1 MNEFN
6 QYEYAFSHLRRGSTV
21 YGPAPH
27 KLVLLLAIIQAFEA
41 NQIQTNRIE
50 PSDRLVA
57 AFQLIWNKYIH
68 SGHKLNFA
76 LPFYHLSNEGFWH
89 LHAFSGKETE
99 LRKQSTIGSIAL
111 LRRIIQYASLDSA
124 LFAELNNPARRE
136 TLKQALI
143 NALIQDSAGECP
155 FCQIPDA
162 DVIDENDLALAFY
175 DRYPVSPGHTLI
187 IPKRHVAS
195 FFSLNR
201 DEIWMLN
208 ELSLSCKTIL
218 QDTYHP
224 TGFNLGVNV
233 GQDAGQSVFHCHVHL
248 IPRYH
253 GDVANPLGGVRGVI
267 PEKQHYL

>member
-1 MNEFN
+1 MSYNE
-6 QYEYAFSHLRRGSTV
+6 QYEYSFSHLRRGSTA

-27 KLVLLLAIIQAFEA
+27 KLVLLLAIIQEFEA
-41 NQIQTNRIE
+41 DQIKTNKIE

-57 AFQLIWNKYIH
+57 VFQLIWNKYIH
-68 SGHKLNFA
+68 SGHKPNFA

-89 LHAFSGKETE
+89 LHTFPGKDAD
-99 LRKQSTIGSIAL
+99 LRKQTSIGSMAL
-111 LRRIIQYASLDSA
+111 LRKIIQYASLDSA

-136 TLKQALI
+136 ALKQTLI
-143 NALIQDSAGECP
+143 NTLIQDSVGECP

-162 DVIDENDLALAFY
+162 DVIGENDLALAFY
-175 DRYPVSPGHTLI
+175 DRYPISPGHTLI

-201 DEIWMLN
+201 EEIWMLN

-233 GQDAGQSVFHCHVHL
+233 GRDAGQSVFHCHVHL
-248 IPRYH
+248 IPRYQ
-253 GDVANPLGGVRGVI
+253 GDVTNPLGGVRGVI
-267 PEKQHYL
+267 PGKQHYL

>member
-1 MNEFN
+1 MNNIE
-6 QYEYAFSHLRRGSTV
+6 QYEHSFSNLRRAKTI

-27 KLVLLLAIIQAFEA
+27 KPVLLLAVIRIIETGL
-41 NQIQTNRIE
+41 IKENRIT
-50 PSDRLVA
+50 PSP
-57 AFQLIWNKYIH
+57 QLIASFHFIWNKYVH
-68 SGHKLNFA
+68 SGHKPNFA
-76 LPFYHLSNEGFWH
+76 LPFFHLSNEGFWH
-89 LHAFSGKETE
+89 LHVVSGKEVE
-99 LRKQSTIGSIAL
+99 FQKLSSIGSLPL
-111 LRRIIQYASLDSA
+111 LKKTIQYASLDSV
-124 LFAELNNPARRE
+124 LFEELQKTGCRE
-136 TLKQALI
+136 VLKQTLI
-143 NALIQDSAGECP
+143 NCLSLDFAKSCP
-155 FCQIPDA
+155 FCEISDRSI
-162 DVIDENDLALAFY
+162 VDENDLALAFY
-175 DRYPVSPGHTLI
+175 DQYPVSPGHTLI